1 MPVARPL
8 SPHLQIYR
16 PELTSVLS
24 ILHRATGV
32 FLCLGLA
39 LLIYWVVAIASGP
52 ECYASFARIAGS
64 WFGALVLLGFA
75 FSLLFH
81 LANGVRHLVWD
92 LGRGLDLATSA
103 ASGWTVVAV
112 AALGTGLVAIRLFG
126 GA

>member
-1 MPVARPL
+1 M
-8 SPHLQIYR
+8 
-16 PELTSVLS
+16 LS

-92 LGRGLDLATSA
+92 LGRGLDLPTSA